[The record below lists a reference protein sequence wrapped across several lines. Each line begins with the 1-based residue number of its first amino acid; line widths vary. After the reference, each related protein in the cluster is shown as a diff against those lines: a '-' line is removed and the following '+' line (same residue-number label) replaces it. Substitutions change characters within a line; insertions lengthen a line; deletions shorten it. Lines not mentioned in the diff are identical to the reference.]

1 MLSGALMERFDIYMF
16 VPSMSWQEKEAVER
30 SEAIYQ
36 RVYDAWSIQMKRQG
50 KQNAQLTLNELET
63 YSLMTKR
70 DWRAFYRMAAKH
82 NVSNRVQR
90 SWLALSRTLADL
102 DGVDAVVMHHIVAGL
117 ALLNPDRKEY
127 SQNFDAVQER
137 SSAKKDRVKR

>member
-1 MLSGALMERFDIYMF
+1 MERFDIYLF
-16 VPSMSWQEKEAVER
+16 APSMSWQEEEVIES

-36 RVYDAWSIQMKRQG
+36 RVYEAWIIQIKRQG
-50 KQNAQLTLNELET
+50 KQNAQLSLNELEA

-82 NVSNRVQR
+82 NVSNRVRR

-102 DGVDAVVMHHIVAGL
+102 DGVETVMMHHIVAGL
-117 ALLNPDRKEY
+117 ALLNPDRNEY
-127 SQNFDAVQER
+127 GQDVDAVKER
-137 SSAKKDRVKR
+137 SFAGKDSTKRPRA